1 MKLYVSFMY
10 RSSDIVLS
18 MYFLNQC
25 VHIVC
30 LFFVSTIFN
39 EMAYFFRNDLK
50 GGAGSLLLTSASAE
64 VCGIH

>member
-1 MKLYVSFMY
+1 M
-10 RSSDIVLS
+10 LS

-39 EMAYFFRNDLK
+39 EMAYFIHNDFK